1 MSEPAIDLSDDVSSR
16 MLTMSEQADA
26 LVIDSESTYR
36 AASGFLLGV
45 KALQKEVLDF
55 FAPLKKSAQD
65 AHRKLCAAE
74 KEKAEPLII
83 VERKV
88 KTRML
93 EYETEQRRIKA
104 EQEAKLRAEARK
116 IEEEAR
122 IREATRLEQEG
133 RQKEAERLIEA
144 PIFTPPVT
152 VAPPTP
158 KVQGVS
164 FRETWSAEVDD
175 IRALCRAIADGTAP
189 TTYVTPN
196 MTAINAIA
204 RAQKDGFSV
213 PGCRAVMTKQVAAG
227 GR

>member
-1 MSEPAIDLSDDVSSR
+1 MSEPALDLSDDVSSR
-16 MLTMSEQADA
+16 MLTMTEQADA
-26 LVIDSESTYR
+26 LVINNESTYR
-36 AASGFLLGV
+36 AASSFLLGV

-55 FAPLKKSAQD
+55 FKPLKTAAQD

-74 KEKAEPLII
+74 KEKAEPLID

-88 KTRML
+88 KIRML

-122 IREATRLEQEG
+122 LREATRLEAEG

-144 PIFTPPVT
+144 PIFTPPVA

-175 IRALCRAIADGTAP
+175 IRALCRAIADGSAP

-204 RAQKDGFSV
+204 RAQKEGFSV
-213 PGCRAVMTKQVAAG
+213 PGCRAVMSKQVAAG

>member
-16 MLTMSEQADA
+16 MLTMTEQADA
-26 LVIDSESTYR
+26 LVINSESTYR
-36 AASGFLLGV
+36 AASSFLLGV

-65 AHRKLCAAE
+65 AHKKLCAAE
-74 KEKAEPLII
+74 KEKAEPLID

-88 KTRML
+88 KVRML

-104 EQEAKLRAEARK
+104 EHERKLREEARK

-122 IREATRLEQEG
+122 LKEATRLEAEG

-158 KVQGVS
+158 RVQGVK
-164 FRETWSAEVDD
+164 
-175 IRALCRAIADGTAP
+175 
-189 TTYVTPN
+189 YVTTWRFRIVDETLIPRQFLSVDEKK
-196 MTAINAIA
+196 IGGVV
-204 RAQKDGFSV
+204 RAMRGEAQI
-213 PGCRAVMTKQVAAG
+213 PGVEVYEDRTIAAG

>member
-1 MSEPAIDLSDDVSSR
+1 MSEPAIDLSQDVESK
-16 MLTMSEQADA
+16 MLTMTEQANA
-26 LVIDSESTYR
+26 LVINSESTYR
-36 AASGFLLGV
+36 AASSFLLGV

-74 KEKAEPLII
+74 KEKAEPLIV
-83 VERKV
+83 VERTV

-93 EYETEQRRIKA
+93 AYETAERQRKA

-122 IREATRLEQEG
+122 LREATRLESEG

-158 KVQGVS
+158 KVQGISV
-164 FRETWSAEVDD
+164 RETWACEVDD

-189 TTYVTPN
+189 TSYVTPN
-196 MTAINAIA
+196 MTALNAIA

-213 PGCRAVMTKQVAAG
+213 PGCRAVASKQVAAG

>member
-1 MSEPAIDLSDDVSSR
+1 MSEAAIDLSDDVSSR
-16 MLTMSEQADA
+16 MLTMTEQADA

-36 AASGFLLGV
+36 AASSFLLAV
-45 KALQKEVLDF
+45 KDLQKEVLDF
-55 FAPLKKSAQD
+55 FKPLKAAAQD

-74 KEKAEPLII
+74 KDKAEPLIN

-88 KTRML
+88 KIRML
-93 EYETEQRRIKA
+93 EYETEQRRQKA
-104 EQEAKLRAEARK
+104 EQERKLR
-116 IEEEAR
+116 EEAR
-122 IREATRLEQEG
+122 RIEEDARLKEAARLEAEG

-164 FRETWSAEVDD
+164 YRETWSAEVVDL
-175 IRALCRAIADGTAP
+175 RALCRAVADGSVP
-189 TTYVTPN
+189 TEYVTAN
-196 MTAINAIA
+196 MTALNA
-204 RAQKDGFSV
+204 RARADKGSFSV
-213 PGCRAVMTKQVAAG
+213 PGCRPVCSRQVAAG